1 MRAFTAYLLLLNLI
15 FGEATAVART
25 IKQRTYENSQFL
37 KGNRR
42 QQHAA
47 TDARSSSSSGGSIAI
62 ASNVAVA
69 AAATSPAVVLPT
81 LLVEKVAANA
91 HVATSAHV
99 ATTAQLGVGCF
110 GICTSLIIFVTCAAA
125 AGGAVAASA
134 QGLSDATG
142 ALAQLNAVVDANG
155 EFQVGNCFNMRNLV
169 FSLEMSQVAFNIL
182 FQDAQVSQFIPLEDQ
197 ENIDGERLT
206 QEYWTCE
213 NMEDDGAPVDESITM
228 PIIEMIDGNS
238 HSYTSL
244 SSEEFYNMHP
254 LECIEEWEK
263 LHRNNPTPITW
274 GLGTKWGPERI
285 AAVSCCFDS
294 FLVLFL
300 SQWIHHVLI
309 FSSCSC
315 SCFDSFL
322 GFVSISWIH
331 IMFSYF
337 LLFFFYF
344 LQGGEI
350 VGEFD
355 GEFETATA

>member
-47 TDARSSSSSGGSIAI
+47 APARSSSAPSIAI

-91 HVATSAHV
+91 HVNVATS
-99 ATTAQLGVGCF
+99 AQLGVGCF
-110 GICTSLIIFVTCAAA
+110 GICTALIIIGCVA
-125 AGGAVAASA
+125 AGGAVGASVA
-134 QGLSDATG
+134 GLFDATG
-142 ALAQLNAVVDANG
+142 ALAPLNAVVEANG
-155 EFQVGNCFNMRNLV
+155 EFQVGNCFDMRNLV

-206 QEYWTCE
+206 KEYWTCE
-213 NMEDDGAPVDESITM
+213 NMEHDGAPVDESTTM
-228 PIIEMIDGNS
+228 PIIEMIDGSS

-244 SSEEFYNMHP
+244 SREEFYNMHP
-254 LECIEEWEK
+254 LECIKKWNVV
-263 LHRNNPTPITW
+263 HTA
-274 GLGTKWGPERI
+274 KWGPERI

-294 FLVLFL
+294 FLVLF
-300 SQWIHHVLI
+300 
-309 FSSCSC
+309 
-315 SCFDSFL
+315 
-322 GFVSISWIH
+322 
-331 IMFSYF
+331 
-337 LLFFFYF
+337 
-344 LQGGEI
+344 
-350 VGEFD
+350 
-355 GEFETATA
+355 

>member
-91 HVATSAHV
+91 HVNVATS
-99 ATTAQLGVGCF
+99 AQLGVGCF
-110 GICTSLIIFVTCAAA
+110 GICAALMIIGCVALVGVAAA
-125 AGGAVAASA
+125 SG
-134 QGLSDATG
+134 QGLFDATG

-155 EFQVGNCFNMRNLV
+155 EFQVGNCFDMRNLV
-169 FSLEMSQVAFNIL
+169 FSLEMSQVAFNIM

-206 QEYWTCE
+206 KEYWTCGD
-213 NMEDDGAPVDESITM
+213 MEDDGAPVDESTTM

-244 SSEEFYNMHP
+244 SREEFYNMHP
-254 LECIEEWEK
+254 LECIKKWNVV
-263 LHRNNPTPITW
+263 HTA
-274 GLGTKWGPERI
+274 KWGPERI

-294 FLVLFL
+294 FLVLF
-300 SQWIHHVLI
+300 
-309 FSSCSC
+309 
-315 SCFDSFL
+315 
-322 GFVSISWIH
+322 
-331 IMFSYF
+331 
-337 LLFFFYF
+337 
-344 LQGGEI
+344 
-350 VGEFD
+350 
-355 GEFETATA
+355 

>member
-47 TDARSSSSSGGSIAI
+47 APARSSSAPSIAI

-110 GICTSLIIFVTCAAA
+110 GICTSLIIFAVAGL

-134 QGLSDATG
+134 QGLFDATG

-206 QEYWTCE
+206 KEYWTCE

-244 SSEEFYNMHP
+244 SREEFYNMHP
-254 LECIEEWEK
+254 LECIKKWNVE
-263 LHRNNPTPITW
+263 HTA
-274 GLGTKWGPERI
+274 KWGPERI

-322 GFVSISWIH
+322 VLFLSHGS

-337 LLFFFYF
+337 LL
-344 LQGGEI
+344 LLLPPRWRNCWRI
-350 VGEFD
+350 
-355 GEFETATA
+355 

>member
-15 FGEATAVART
+15 FGEATTVART

-47 TDARSSSSSGGSIAI
+47 TTARSSSSTSGGSIAI

-91 HVATSAHV
+91 HVNVATS
-99 ATTAQLGVGCF
+99 AQLGVGCF
-110 GICTSLIIFVTCAAA
+110 GICTALIIIGCVA
-125 AGGAVAASA
+125 AGGAVGASVA
-134 QGLSDATG
+134 GLFDATG
-142 ALAQLNAVVDANG
+142 ALAPLNAVVEANG
-155 EFQVGNCFNMRNLV
+155 EFQVGNCFDMRNLV
-169 FSLEMSQVAFNIL
+169 FSLEMSQVAFNIM

-206 QEYWTCE
+206 KEYWTCGN

-228 PIIEMIDGNS
+228 PIIEMIDGKS

-244 SSEEFYNMHP
+244 SREEFYNMHP
-254 LECIEEWEK
+254 LKCIETWERHHTLSSREPGWEK
-263 LHRNNPTPITW
+263 
-274 GLGTKWGPERI
+274 GTKWGPERI
-285 AAVSCCFDS
+285 KAVSCCFDS

-322 GFVSISWIH
+322 VLFLSHGS

-337 LLFFFYF
+337 LL
-344 LQGGEI
+344 LLLPPRWRNCWRI
-350 VGEFD
+350 
-355 GEFETATA
+355 